1 MAIKLNL
8 QTRDLE
14 FNRDKHVIIA
24 NKTEDIQERLTL
36 KVELMKSEWY
46 LDKEEGIDWREIF
59 SLTGEE
65 QEKKAKQE
73 VKRILENDKAVIS
86 IKEIITKQDIIT
98 NTLRINFTVLCT
110 DEKEYTIEL
119 FKKA

>member
-24 NKTEDIQERLTL
+24 NKTEDIQQRLTL

-65 QEKKAKQE
+65 QEKK
-73 VKRILENDKAVIS
+73 LN
-86 IKEIITKQDIIT
+86 
-98 NTLRINFTVLCT
+98 
-110 DEKEYTIEL
+110 
-119 FKKA
+119 KK

>member
-24 NKTEDIQERLTL
+24 NKTEDIQQRLTL

-46 LDKEEGIDWREIF
+46 LDKEED
-59 SLTGEE
+59 
-65 QEKKAKQE
+65 
-73 VKRILENDKAVIS
+73 
-86 IKEIITKQDIIT
+86 
-98 NTLRINFTVLCT
+98 
-110 DEKEYTIEL
+110 
-119 FKKA
+119 